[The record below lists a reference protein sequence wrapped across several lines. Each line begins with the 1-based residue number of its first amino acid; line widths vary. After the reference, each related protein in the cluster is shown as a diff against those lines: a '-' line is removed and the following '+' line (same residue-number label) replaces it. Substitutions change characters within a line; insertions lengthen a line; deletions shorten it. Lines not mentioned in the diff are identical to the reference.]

1 MSLAETVSR
10 FLNATN
16 FGNCMD
22 YMAKSQPLALET
34 SVTYTPTG
42 YMLFLFV
49 CGVFLI
55 YNDLN
60 KVSIIQ
66 IKIYFNHTIKSF
78 QNMPAKLKL
87 SELKR
92 IKNSEVR

>member
-1 MSLAETVSR
+1 
-10 FLNATN
+10 
-16 FGNCMD
+16 MD
-22 YMAKSQPLALET
+22 HMTKSQRLALET
-34 SVTYTPTG
+34 LVTYTLTG
-42 YMLFLFV
+42 YMLILFIFFFFLN
-49 CGVFLI
+49 
-55 YNDLN
+55 NDLN

-66 IKIYFNHTIKSF
+66 MKICFNRTIKSF

>member
-1 MSLAETVSR
+1 
-10 FLNATN
+10 
-16 FGNCMD
+16 MD
-22 YMAKSQPLALET
+22 HMAKSQPLALET
-34 SVTYTPTG
+34 LVTYTPTG
-42 YMLFLFV
+42 HMLILF
-49 CGVFLI
+49 FF

-66 IKIYFNHTIKSF
+66 MKIYFNRTIKSF

>member
-1 MSLAETVSR
+1 
-10 FLNATN
+10 
-16 FGNCMD
+16 MD
-22 YMAKSQPLALET
+22 HMTKSQHLALET
-34 SVTYTPTG
+34 LVTYALTG
-42 YMLFLFV
+42 YMLILFIFFFFLN
-49 CGVFLI
+49 
-55 YNDLN
+55 NDLN

-66 IKIYFNHTIKSF
+66 ICFNCTIKSF